1 LTQDEVMTIPLSTVS
16 VIDTVNA
23 IRNILNIEQNLTGHD
38 YLKVFIKNISTELGV
53 KYVFVGHTSESRPDL
68 IQTDVVCMD
77 GRLQPNFKYEL
88 ENTPCEIVM
97 SGERVCVHEHSV
109 CKSFP
114 NDILLETMR
123 AESYAGSPAISVN
136 GDLMGILVLAD
147 DKPMSG
153 SEQLN
158 PTIEFLAQ
166 RITAEYERYNIEQ
179 GLHKIIEKRT
189 KELEASNAY
198 LRKSVEE
205 LELAKREL
213 EYKHRT
219 DALTHVH
226 TREWFTDLAMAQLKM
241 AKRNQ
246 YPLSLLFI
254 DLDYFKKINDTYG
267 HTTGDIVLEEAAAR
281 IKRCVRETDILG
293 RFGGEEFILLSPYTD
308 SSKSVQLAERIKNE
322 ISSIPIQAFS
332 NDISITTSIGI
343 AASDIDI
350 CELENL
356 IEHADAALYQAKDS
370 GRNACVLYN

>member
-1 LTQDEVMTIPLSTVS
+1 MTIPLSTSS

-23 IRNILNIEQNLTGHD
+23 IRNILNIEQRLSGLD
-38 YLKVFIKNISTELGV
+38 YLKVLIRNISTEFGV
-53 KYVFVGHTSESRPDL
+53 KYVFVGHASENRSDL
-68 IQTDVVCMD
+68 IYSDVAYMD
-77 GRLQPNFKYEL
+77 GKLQPNFEYEL
-88 ENTPCEIVM
+88 KNTPCKIVM

-109 CKSFP
+109 CKKFP
-114 NDILLETMR
+114 NDPLLETLKV
-123 AESYAGSPAISVN
+123 ESYVGSPTISPN
-136 GDLMGILVLAD
+136 GDLIGILVLAD
-147 DKPMSG
+147 DKPMSNN
-153 SEQLN
+153 EQLS

-267 HTTGDIVLEEAAAR
+267 HTTGDIVLEEAASR

-308 SSKSVQLAERIKNE
+308 SRKSIQLAERIKNE
-322 ISSIPIQAFS
+322 ISSMPIQASS
-332 NDISITTSIGI
+332 NDIFITTSIGI

-350 CELENL
+350 CELGNL
-356 IEHADAALYQAKDS
+356 IEHADAALYRAKDN
-370 GRNACVLYN
+370 GRNTCVLYN